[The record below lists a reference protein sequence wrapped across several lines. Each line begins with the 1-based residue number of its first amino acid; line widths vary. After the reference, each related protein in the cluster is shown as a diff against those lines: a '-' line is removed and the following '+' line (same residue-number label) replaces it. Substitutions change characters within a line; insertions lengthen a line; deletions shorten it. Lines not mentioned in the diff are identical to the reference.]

1 MSEYHGFLRDHQS
14 PFFTYS
20 LLKILQYLK
29 HNPLLLKK
37 NQVWYKNYYF
47 FIDNIE

>member
-1 MSEYHGFLRDHQS
+1 MAFYEAINLHF
-14 PFFTYS
+14 

-37 NQVWYKNYYF
+37 NKVWYKNYYF